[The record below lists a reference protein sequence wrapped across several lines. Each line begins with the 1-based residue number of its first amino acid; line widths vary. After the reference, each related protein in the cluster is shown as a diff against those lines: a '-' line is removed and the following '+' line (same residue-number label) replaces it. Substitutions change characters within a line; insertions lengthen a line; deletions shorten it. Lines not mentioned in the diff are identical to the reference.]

1 MGAWKEPDGNAAREY
16 RKYQESNEENQKG
29 GKRANHN
36 FLWSY
41 KWGPFW
47 QGAAEKPQN
56 GGTDSGA
63 EQQRQRW

>member
-1 MGAWKEPDGNAAREY
+1 MVTQRGDTGSTR
-16 RKYQESNEENQKG
+16 NQMKKAKKG
-29 GKRANHN
+29 KKRANHN

-56 GGTDSGA
+56 GVTDSGA